1 MIIFHKRKFIYIRL
15 KKVGSSSF
23 ESAFMTK
30 NGISLEEKIPEELYQ
45 NLRKKHKNAVSK
57 SLINTHTTARE
68 LQSLLPEEMW
78 NSYLKVATIRCPYDM
93 LVSHYYYALSR
104 RKISKSF
111 EQFMSEGNKGPLVKI
126 CDLHNEEGQ
135 ILVDYLI
142 RYEHLEEDIGELEEK
157 IGCPGLLKKF
167 QDTRKK
173 EGTRPKTGT
182 SSCEMYSNYPEVK
195 QIVDEEC
202 RKWADKGYDFFETYW
217 PAYKAKLEQEISEY
231 KDSSQSQKESIIG

>member
-30 NGISLEEKIPEELYQ
+30 NGISLEEKIPEELRR
-45 NLRKKHKNAVSK
+45 LEG
-57 SLINTHTTARE
+57 INDTHITARE

-93 LVSHYYYALSR
+93 FISHYYYASLR
-104 RKISKSF
+104 REISKSF
-111 EQFMSEGNKGPLVKI
+111 EQFMSEGNKEPLVKI
-126 CDLHNEEGQ
+126 CGLHNEEGQ

-142 RYEHLEEDIGELEEK
+142 RYEHLAEDIGELERK
-157 IGCPGLLKKF
+157 IDCPGLLKTF
-167 QDTRKK
+167 QDIREKVD
-173 EGTRPKTGT
+173 TRPKTGA
-182 SSCEMYSNYPEVK
+182 SSCEMYSNYPNVK
-195 QIVDEEC
+195 RVIDEAC
-202 RKWADKGYDFFETYW
+202 REWADKGYDFFETYW